1 MFRNHYDFC
10 SLDPSPHKTID
21 SKPSLPSLLR
31 LFSQHGAE
39 SSFMEIGIGLGIK
52 ISDLR
57 SILETHGRSFEHLFK
72 LWLNSGMRNIDWGF
86 LISVLESKG
95 VERQNIAR
103 KIRKELHI

>member
-1 MFRNHYDFC
+1 MIFY

-21 SKPSLPSLLR
+21 SKPALPSLLR
-31 LFSQHGAE
+31 LFSQPGRVE

-52 ISDLR
+52 ISDLQL
-57 SILETHGRSFEHLFK
+57 ILETHGRSFEHLFK
-72 LWLNSGMRNIDWGF
+72 LWLNSGMRNTDWGF